1 MVSEATPE
9 FDAVVVGSGVSG
21 GWAAKE
27 LTERG
32 LKVLLLERGRR
43 LTHREDYAT
52 EGKANWQLPYRGQ
65 IPEARVLR
73 DFAVQKDC
81 YAFNDFTKHF
91 FVNDREHAYAT
102 PDDKPFSWIRG
113 YHLGGRSLTWH
124 RQSYRWSDLDFEAN
138 LKDGHGVDWP
148 IRYAD
153 IAPWYDHVET
163 FAGISGAMDG
173 LPQLPDGRFQ
183 PPYEM
188 NCVEAEV
195 KRRIE
200 AAFPERNLIIGRAA
214 HLTEPT
220 DEQMALGRGRCM
232 NRNECQRGCSFGAY
246 FSSLS
251 ATLPAAERTGN
262 LTVVTDAIVDSV
274 AYDAGSNRVTSVR
287 AIDANTR
294 DRRAYSGRI
303 VFLCASTLGTAQIM
317 LNSVSEAFPEGLA
330 NTSGTLGR
338 YLMDHIG
345 GASTTGVFPGY
356 ADRYHSSRR
365 PNECYLPRFRNVG
378 GRDERFLRGFGYQGG
393 ARRHSWQRGDG
404 VAGIGEAF
412 KASLRVPGPW
422 TFSIEGFGEMLPD
435 RRNRVWLDEHR
446 KDEWGIPILNIDCEH
461 RENERAMINAMSTD
475 AVEMLEA
482 AGLQDIRTSTRL
494 APPGLLIHEM
504 GTARMGNDPSTSV
517 LNRFSQAHDVPNL
530 FVTDGS
536 AMTSSACQNPSL
548 TYMALTARASAVAV
562 DMLKSGTV

>member
-1 MVSEATPE
+1 MASEAKPE

-32 LKVLLLERGRR
+32 VKVLLLERGRKV
-43 LTHREDYAT
+43 THREDYFT
-52 EGKANWQLPYRGQ
+52 EGRTNWQLPYRGQ
-65 IPEARVLR
+65 IPETDVLEN
-73 DFAVQKDC
+73 FAVQKDC

-163 FAGISGAMDG
+163 FAGISGAPDG
-173 LPQLPDGRFQ
+173 LPQLPDGKFQ

-188 NCVEAEV
+188 NCVEQEV

-220 DEQMALGRGRCM
+220 DEQLALGRGRCM

-246 FSSLS
+246 FSTLS

-274 AYDAGSNRVTSVR
+274 EYDAVENRVTNVR
-287 AIDANTR
+287 VVDAITR
-294 DRRAYSGRI
+294 DRRAYSGRV

-317 LNSVSEAFPEGLA
+317 LNSTSEAFPDGLA
-330 NTSGTLGR
+330 NSSGTLGH

-345 GASTTGVFPGY
+345 GASTSGVFPGF

-365 PNECYLPRFRNVG
+365 PNECYLPRFRNVAA
-378 GRDERFLRGFGYQGG
+378 RDDRFLRGFGYQGG
-393 ARRHSWQRGDG
+393 ARRHSWQRGIG
-404 VAGIGEAF
+404 VAGLGESF
-412 KASLRVPGPW
+412 KASLRQPGPW

-435 RRNRVWLDEHR
+435 RRNRVWLDKKR
-446 KDEWGIPILNIDCEH
+446 KDQWGIPILNIDCEH
-461 RENERAMINAMSTD
+461 RENEQAMIKAMSTD

-482 AGLQDIRTSTRL
+482 AGLEDIRTSSRL

-504 GTARMGNDPSTSV
+504 GTARMGNDPSTAV
-517 LNRFSQAHDVPNL
+517 LNGFNQAHDVPNL
-530 FVTDGS
+530 FVTDGA

-548 TYMALTARASAVAV
+548 TYMALTARASAAAV
-562 DMLKSGTV
+562 DMLKEGAI